1 MTKEPAGKIRIK
13 DIAEKASVSI
23 GTVDRV
29 LHNRGEVAEET
40 RQQVLNIIAKLGY
53 TPNLLAKSLALKKL
67 YRIAVLIPEAKNDN
81 PYWEKPR
88 KGIEQALL
96 EIKDFNSTVEINT
109 FKINREDSFIDEFS
123 KIIES
128 KPDGL
133 VLNPYF
139 LDASLQLLK
148 RCDELRIPYIFVDIN
163 IESTNNLA
171 YYGQDAFQSGYVAAK
186 LLDRSMVGRDR
197 ILILNLTHQKHIN
210 HHLIQREKG
219 FLSYFHLHRE
229 KITSCEIDLSNEK
242 LIDENLHKALKD
254 AETLKGIF
262 VTSSKVYKV
271 AGFLERHN
279 IRDILLVGYD
289 LIDENIKFLEKGIIS
304 FLIGQKPEE
313 QGYNSIMTMFYFLM
327 QNRTAN
333 KVNYSPIDIILKEN
347 IDYYKNY
354 KS

>member
-1 MTKEPAGKIRIK
+1 
-13 DIAEKASVSI
+13 
-23 GTVDRV
+23 VD
-29 LHNRGEVAEET
+29 
-40 RQQVLNIIAKLGY
+40 
-53 TPNLLAKSLALKKL
+53 
-67 YRIAVLIPEAKNDN
+67 
-81 PYWEKPR
+81 
-88 KGIEQALL
+88 
-96 EIKDFNSTVEINT
+96 
-109 FKINREDSFIDEFS
+109 
-123 KIIES
+123 
-128 KPDGL
+128 
-133 VLNPYF
+133 
-139 LDASLQLLK
+139 
-148 RCDELRIPYIFVDIN
+148 
-163 IESTNNLA
+163 
-171 YYGQDAFQSGYVAAK
+171 VAANYN
-186 LLDRSMVGRDR
+186 RHGCRDR
-197 ILILNLTHQKHIN
+197 ILILNLYNQKHIN
-210 HHLIQREKG
+210 IIFVSVKKA
-219 FLSYFHLHRE
+219 FLEIFIAGME